1 MAPPLPPR
9 LPKCRLTAYVTTG
22 CVGHTSVHSDS
33 GSVCLGVRRV
43 CARVVLNSNRKL
55 LCLGVGGC
63 ARVVLN
69 SSSSG
74 NTLDKFD
81 VYSAGRT

>member
-1 MAPPLPPR
+1 M
-9 LPKCRLTAYVTTG
+9 
-22 CVGHTSVHSDS
+22 
-33 GSVCLGVRRV
+33 
-43 CARVVLNSNRKL
+43 RVVLNSNRKL

-81 VYSAGRT
+81 VSSAGRT